1 MFDIRYHHSSSP
13 TKPIS
18 ISDSGQNSGFMFNS
32 GSGDTGLNMKKSGS
46 GLAGTGII
54 VSKTVSGSG
63 IPNPSFQKSG
73 SGSGTVKVHPG
84 LALPTGWESFNTY
97 RADRSKMAKNAK
109 NGFLALEAE

>member
-18 ISDSGQNSGFMFNS
+18 ISDSGRNSGFMFNS
-32 GSGDTGLNMKKSGS
+32 GSGDTGLNMKNSGS
-46 GLAGTGII
+46 GLADTGII

-63 IPNPSFQKSG
+63 IPNPSFQNSG

-84 LALPTGWESFNTY
+84 LALATTILRESLQDQNVFFVHQQ
-97 RADRSKMAKNAK
+97 S
-109 NGFLALEAE
+109 